1 MSCTAA
7 DLINIQPLVLS
18 DTFHT
23 WFDRTNQIIE
33 STNAINVYE
42 VDVGATNG
50 GLIKETGCSAGF
62 YNGVVTLFVNPGA
75 GIGIGVPDF
84 TNNYNKVVIDA
95 IRLEDLDGVTSS
107 NPANDDYYIVSDV
120 SDTRQGPAGTPKRV
134 VASRILPSE
143 LDGNVTFNDDVYIR
157 GNLSVDG
164 EGTFIDTN
172 DLRIEDKLI
181 ELAYQRYAEFMV
193 QGSGLT
199 EGTFVNGMTAFYS
212 DSGNPLTAGPATT
225 VGKVLGWSLTGSSP
239 GTTGIIQISAFSEGG
254 VEDIVIGGKLIVTGS
269 SFEGIMDVTGSGVGI
284 GEAFLTDA
292 ELQPSGLWIRGSE
305 SDKFF
310 TWVCNADCGAENW
323 NAFVSDK
330 NLGVSGSDNWIIS
343 SKFASYGYCDSSVN
357 NSFTY
362 YGVGNSFTRYDVG
375 QTLTMRH
382 SPTGQAGITFGV
394 VYTGSTGPAVYPGVP
409 VTNWVQYFNADQL
422 DGAHA
427 LTTATA
433 WSIPVAIQNCH
444 GEGRLHPDWVQAD
457 SIRKDYTQEGHG
469 FVKGHVVRF
478 DSDGSLTFAKANN
491 VQNAEA
497 IGIVSAVTG
506 SCITVI
512 SKGYVSG
519 ITGTGGF
526 AGIYPLVTGNAY
538 FLSPVT
544 NGGLIADP
552 DSGALMLQPGEIRK
566 AMFVASGFDSGYVV
580 NYTGIV
586 VGDNPTDLVYMRS
599 AAPVGSVH
607 PFAGL
612 TSSVP
617 YGWFVCDGSAKSKE
631 EWPDLFDAIGN
642 IHHADA
648 VVGGNPDA
656 MVMVGDTR
664 GLQAGDAVKIVWPTG
679 EVSTTIVSV
688 NAGTRVVTIAGND
701 FADLPEGTEL
711 RVYGR
716 VVASTTGRSIYFLP
730 DLRRRTV
737 FGTSFGT
744 GLPGSGNVSPQ
755 LGIAAVG
762 GDDQVELA
770 IDNIPDHRHSLDMNV
785 IQSPAGGYAS
795 STDQT
800 GDLIELGANGSPFSI
815 MPPHISMHWI
825 IRAKK
830 GYQATILSG
839 HNHDNFYIRYDI
851 SHTIEGGAARTLT
864 DADRAQFRANAK
876 VLRNDADDT
885 FNGTLTV
892 TGSMRVFNALSVSG
906 SAHVVGGL
914 SADNIITNDAFINN
928 SARIRL
934 GSGRELNITG
944 ASNSTVRM
952 FPALNYGLTGANR
965 LYDQNQND
973 ADSRNL
979 VVDSKTGEVTCRPMF
994 NVSTTAPAAN
1004 TASQYPEGFVWY
1016 RTGSAVGF
1024 GPKFITPVT
1033 IYTGA
1038 DPIAAFSNSLI
1049 SVPPQV
1055 PTTATALILDTEIL
1069 QYQPDGNVANSV
1081 FETSVLVSNNR
1092 NDRYKIGAN
1101 RSSGK
1106 GDTVANVCQAT
1117 IPFNTTARNFYLH
1130 MTSLIRGTAVIR
1142 IVGYY

>member
-7 DLINIQPLVLS
+7 DLINIQPLALS

-42 VDVGATNG
+42 VDVGPTDG

-62 YNGVVTLFVNPGA
+62 YNGVVTLSVNPGA
-75 GIGIGVPDF
+75 GIGIGTTGF

-95 IRLEDLDGVTSS
+95 TRLEDLDGVSAS
-107 NPANDDYYIVSDV
+107 NPAPDDYFIVSDV
-120 SDTRQGPAGTPKRV
+120 SDTRQGSYGTPKRV
-134 VASRILPSE
+134 LARRIVPSE
-143 LDGNVTFNDDVYIR
+143 VDGNIEFNGDVHFA
-157 GNLSVDG
+157 GEVSFDG
-164 EGTFIDTN
+164 ETTFIDST

-181 ELAYQRYAEFMV
+181 ELAYSRYAEFMV

-199 EGTFVNGMTAFYS
+199 EGTFVKGMVALYADTGS
-212 DSGNPLTAGPATT
+212 PVTAGPATT
-225 VGKVLGWSLTGSSP
+225 VGFVLDWSFTGSSP
-239 GTTGIIQISAFSEGG
+239 GTTGVLQVSAFSEGG
-254 VEDIVIGGKLIVTGS
+254 VEDIAVGGKVVVTGS
-269 SFEGIMDVTGSGVGI
+269 SFTGILDIIGASVGI
-284 GEAFLTDA
+284 GTAFLPDSLL
-292 ELQPSGLWIRGSE
+292 EPSGLWIRGSE

-310 TWVCNADCGAENW
+310 TWVCAADCGAENW

-362 YGVGNSFTRYDVG
+362 YGVADSFTRYDVG

-382 SPTGQAGITFGV
+382 SPTGQAGVTFGIV
-394 VYTGSTGPAVYPGVP
+394 NIGSTGPAVYPNIP
-409 VTNWVQYFNADQL
+409 VTNWVHYFNADQL

-444 GEGRLHPDWVQAD
+444 GEGRIHADWVQAD
-457 SIRKDYTQEGHG
+457 SIRKDYTQSNHG

-506 SCITVI
+506 SCVTVV

-526 AGIYPLVTGNAY
+526 ASVYPLVTGNAY

-566 AMFVASGFDSGYVV
+566 AIFVASGYNSGYVV

-607 PFAGL
+607 PFAGA
-612 TSSVP
+612 TSGVP
-617 YGWFVCDGSAKSKE
+617 HGWFVCDGSAKSQQ

-648 VVGGNPDA
+648 IVGNDTDL

-664 GLQAGDAVKIVWPTG
+664 GLQAGDAIRVVWATG
-679 EVSTTIVSV
+679 EVSTTVVSV
-688 NAGTRVVTIAGND
+688 NAGTRVVAIATGA

-716 VVASTTGRSIYFLP
+716 VVASTVGRGIYFLP

-744 GLPGSGNVSPQ
+744 GLPGSGNVTPQ
-755 LGIAAVG
+755 IGIAAVG
-762 GDDQVELA
+762 GDHQVELA
-770 IDNIPDHRHSLDMNV
+770 IDNIPDHRHTLDMSV
-785 IQSPAGGYAS
+785 IQSPVGGYAS
-795 STDQT
+795 STNQT
-800 GDLIELGANGSPFSI
+800 GDMIELGANGNPFSI

-830 GYQATILSG
+830 GYQATILTG
-839 HNHDNFYIRYDI
+839 HNHDNYYIRYDI
-851 SHTIEGGAARTLT
+851 PHTIVGGAARTLT
-864 DADRAQFRANAK
+864 EADRVQFRANAK
-876 VLRNDADDT
+876 VLRNDADDI

-892 TGSMRVFNALSVSG
+892 TGNMRVFDNLSVSG
-906 SAHVVGGL
+906 NADVVGLFSVTGG
-914 SADNIITNDAFINN
+914 AFVRGPANIRGGATIANGA
-928 SARIRL
+928 S
-934 GSGRELNITG
+934 ITG
-944 ASNSTVRM
+944 GATINGGLNVVGNTSIVGSASI
-952 FPALNYGLTGANR
+952 TG
-965 LYDQNQND
+965 
-973 ADSRNL
+973 
-979 VVDSKTGEVTCRPMF
+979 
-994 NVSTTAPAAN
+994 NVSIIGKGTSTSTATSDVGTTLV
-1004 TASQYPEGFVWY
+1004 TKDYVD
-1016 RTGSAVGF
+1016 RRD
-1024 GPKFITPVT
+1024 GPKFTTEQGAWFSPRIVVSGQPFAGLNTWATYSIPTGTIPSWARHVIVDVFIVQSGGGTNRCGPVGTINVAFRPDSTYPSELYGCAQRTNCVGGDAVHNQSAGQTITPINT
-1033 IYTGA
+1033 S
-1038 DPIAAFSNSLI
+1038 SNSF
-1049 SVPPQV
+1049 Q
-1055 PTTATALILDTEIL
+1055 
-1069 QYQPDGNVANSV
+1069 
-1081 FETSVLVSNNR
+1081 
-1092 NDRYKIGAN
+1092 YKIQMSNTGN
-1101 RSSGK
+1101 LSG
-1106 GDTVANVCQAT
+1106 VSVQ
-1117 IPFNTTARNFYLH
+1117 
-1130 MTSLIRGTAVIR
+1130 IR
-1142 IVGYY
+1142 IVGYMP